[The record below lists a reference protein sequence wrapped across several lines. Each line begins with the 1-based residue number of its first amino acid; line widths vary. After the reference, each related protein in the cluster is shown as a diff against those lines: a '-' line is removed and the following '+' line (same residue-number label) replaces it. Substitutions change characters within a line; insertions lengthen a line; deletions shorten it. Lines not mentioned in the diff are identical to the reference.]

1 MWRDIPVLP
10 GDWGPGRNIPAMFCG
25 GVLTV
30 GLHWDVQ
37 SSLGN
42 IQAGVQSV
50 ATTSLTMGTALM
62 VVQWVLT
69 VVLWLFR
76 SVIRGPGW
84 ESCYHAHHYVSMCY
98 SSAIL
103 CESTLGDFIK
113 MFNNWFSLGMTVV
126 TGTLLQSKSWFIPD
140 WLTDWRTDWR
150 LEENY
155 SLWMTGGEM
164 LRLIFIT
171 GMNQLPSSGPLKR
184 EILNETSVVYESTRG

>member
-1 MWRDIPVLP
+1 MWRDILAVPR
-10 GDWGPGRNIPAMFCG
+10 DWGPSRNIPAMFCG

-50 ATTSLTMGTALM
+50 TTTSLAMGTALM

-140 WLTDWRTDWR
+140 WR
-150 LEENY
+150 LDKNY
-155 SLWMTGGEM
+155 SLRMF
-164 LRLIFIT
+164 RLIFIT
-171 GMNQLPSSGPLKR
+171 GMNQLPSSGSLKEKHWMKHCNQFMR
-184 EILNETSVVYESTRG
+184 ALECNKGI